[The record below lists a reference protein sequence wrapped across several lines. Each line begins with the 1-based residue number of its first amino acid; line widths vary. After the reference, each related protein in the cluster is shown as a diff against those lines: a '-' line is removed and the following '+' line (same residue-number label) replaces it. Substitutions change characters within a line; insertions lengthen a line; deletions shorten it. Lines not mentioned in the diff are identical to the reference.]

1 MVIINAYCNKERVV
15 QVGQDDGCFLSQGL
29 GLSCIQ
35 PIRYRYDPDLACH
48 FNRVEGSTHHKL
60 IPSHHFPIL
69 NHHRQIDTR

>member
-35 PIRYRYDPDLACH
+35 PIRYCYDPDLACH
-48 FNRVEGSTHHKL
+48 FTRGEGSPHHEL
-60 IPSHHFPIL
+60 ALFHRLSLL
-69 NHHRQIDTR
+69 NHHRQVNAR